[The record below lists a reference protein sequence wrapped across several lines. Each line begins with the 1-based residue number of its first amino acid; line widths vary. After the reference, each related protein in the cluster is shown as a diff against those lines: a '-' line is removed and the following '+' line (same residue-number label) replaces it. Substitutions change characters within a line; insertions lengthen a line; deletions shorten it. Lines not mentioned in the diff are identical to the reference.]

1 MLREKVAG
9 YRETLEGRQTRT
21 VVDGEGREHVHPE
34 RASIRPRR
42 PRQSHSDCGLV
53 MGTNRQDQQVQEI
66 RLRHTTVLTPAWRHS
81 RKQLAAAMRE
91 IEGLRL
97 QRDVAMKIATWGG
110 RRRRDDEPVAA
121 TGES

>member
-1 MLREKVAG
+1 M
-9 YRETLEGRQTRT
+9 
-21 VVDGEGREHVHPE
+21 
-34 RASIRPRR
+34 
-42 PRQSHSDCGLV
+42 

-66 RLRHTTVLTPAWRHS
+66 RLRHTTSPDARVAS
-81 RKQLAAAMRE
+81 VEKQLAAAMRE

-110 RRRRDDEPVAA
+110 RRRRDDEHVAA